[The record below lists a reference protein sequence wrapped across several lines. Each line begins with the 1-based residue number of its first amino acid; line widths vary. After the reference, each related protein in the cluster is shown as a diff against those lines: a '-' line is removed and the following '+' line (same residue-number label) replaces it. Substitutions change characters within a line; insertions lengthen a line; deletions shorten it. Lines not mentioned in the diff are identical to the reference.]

1 MEEIHEEEEEEEEE
15 EEGQKNVLYGII
27 LMMTFNPCLSTHRLL
42 ALNQLLL
49 EEDQ

>member
-1 MEEIHEEEEEEEEE
+1 MEEIQEEEEE
-15 EEGQKNVLYGII
+15 EEGGQKNDLYGII
-27 LMMTFNPCLSTHRLL
+27 LMMTFNPCLPTHRLL

>member
-1 MEEIHEEEEEEEEE
+1 MEEIQEEEEEEEG
-15 EEGQKNVLYGII
+15 GQKNVLYGII
-27 LMMTFNPCLSTHRLL
+27 LMMTFNPCLRTHRLL